1 MGSSIEGHQQLPLGT
16 DVEMDQGP
24 SFGSIIESQQ
34 GPNLQS
40 NLKLSQELTAESNA
54 GLAGDQQTQPN
65 KKRSKEQKLSQKDKP
80 KIRKPHQKEETIKTM
95 KFKVQGT
102 IEYLQARGIQ
112 HTKQDVFEYFGIAR
126 TRGYEMLGNRD
137 RRKRKPGDP
146 ETRGRPTKLSNESVN
161 RMDEIL
167 QAWSIEGRAMTWKG
181 LAAEAEV
188 PGVSWRTIQRTMQKR
203 GYRKCKACSK
213 TYAAPDMA
221 DVPNSILNQG
231 NTYMLE
237 DGMIRYAE
245 NLQFGPDP
253 QHGLSFMRKP
263 GEHHCANCNQQQDQI
278 SAPLQ
283 PLPLS

>member
-1 MGSSIEGHQQLPLGT
+1 MDSSIEGHQQLPLEN
-16 DVEMDQGP
+16 DVGIDQGP
-24 SFGSIIESQQ
+24 SFGSIIQPQQ

-40 NLKLSQELTAESNA
+40 NLELPQELTAESNA
-54 GLAGDQQTQPN
+54 ELVEDQQTQPN
-65 KKRSKEQKLSQKDKP
+65 KKRSKEQKLSQIDKP

-102 IEYLQARGIQ
+102 IEYLQARGIH

-146 ETRGRPTKLSNESVN
+146 ETRGRPTKLSKESVN

-167 QAWSIEGRAMTWKG
+167 QAWGIEGRAMTWKG
-181 LAAEAEV
+181 LATEAEV
-188 PGVSWRTIQRTMQKR
+188 PDVSWRTIQRTMQKR

-221 DVPNSILNQG
+221 DVPNPTLNQG

-237 DGMIRYAE
+237 DGTVRYTE
-245 NLQFGPDP
+245 NFQFGLDP
-253 QHGLSFMRKP
+253 QRALSFMRKP
-263 GEHHCANCNQQQDQI
+263 GEHHCANCNQQHDQT
-278 SAPLQ
+278 SVPLQ